1 MKGWCR
7 IKLDRPSRHVYIFY
21 NTHKHSKTFDKK
33 LHRWITYDTRRLTL
47 GRTLSTWS
55 RIGHLV
61 VVTMATATTMRA
73 LALGYRT
80 LNESGQLTDGQLVGI
95 WSGNNTTEPPD
106 MPSEFANMM
115 GIWITGLC
123 CVLGLIG
130 ESHVTYMTPRGMWPR
145 VVGSG
150 WYD

>member
-1 MKGWCR
+1 M
-7 IKLDRPSRHVYIFY
+7 
-21 NTHKHSKTFDKK
+21 
-33 LHRWITYDTRRLTL
+33 
-47 GRTLSTWS
+47 
-55 RIGHLV
+55 
-61 VVTMATATTMRA
+61 VTMATATTMRA

-130 ESHVTYMTPRGMWPR
+130 ESHVTYMTPRGM
-145 VVGSG
+145 
-150 WYD
+150 